1 MHVSICQ
8 ESLQDVFNRAVQV
21 VIRQGHISVFQ
32 GLFVKHLVLHL
43 LRLLR
48 LEGFLWPKQLVLPHV
63 ALACWYPA
71 LFLSLC
77 FYQPWCFFSWVQAE
91 TSLCQEMGSLAASYC
106 RAAGGPHAWKWE
118 EPTVLNF
125 PGQRRSACK
134 TCCPLKSYPGVFHG
148 QAAI

>member
-48 LEGFLWPKQLVLPHV
+48 LEGFLWPK
-63 ALACWYPA
+63 
-71 LFLSLC
+71 
-77 FYQPWCFFSWVQAE
+77 
-91 TSLCQEMGSLAASYC
+91 
-106 RAAGGPHAWKWE
+106 
-118 EPTVLNF
+118 
-125 PGQRRSACK
+125 
-134 TCCPLKSYPGVFHG
+134 
-148 QAAI
+148 